1 MFVGYVL
8 GSCVAL
14 TLGVGYDAVETR
26 GTVYRDARLV
36 PRNPALIVWGR
47 ERHPGRISLWME
59 PE

>member
-8 GSCVAL
+8 GGVAL

-36 PRNPALIVWGR
+36 PQ
-47 ERHPGRISLWME
+47 E
-59 PE
+59 PYSHRLGP